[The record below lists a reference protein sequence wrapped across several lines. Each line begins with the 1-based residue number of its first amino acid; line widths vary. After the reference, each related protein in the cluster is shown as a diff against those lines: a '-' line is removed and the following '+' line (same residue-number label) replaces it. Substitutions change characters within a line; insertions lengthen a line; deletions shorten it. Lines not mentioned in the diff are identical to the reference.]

1 MAYVGAEYDNII
13 TNNVGNGS
21 WGTEIYPNNV
31 SELDAE
37 LKNFFTCTGE
47 DMTRD
52 AFYGQTRSATMSTTT
67 DVIYYPVDTVITI
80 DTVPITIDT
89 VAIAHFAP
97 KKAKNYNADYGYGH
111 FNGAYPYV
119 MHGYPLYVP
128 RFESIV
134 VPSQP
139 DANGNLKVRM
149 VIKNQNK

>member
-1 MAYVGAEYDNII
+1 
-13 TNNVGNGS
+13 
-21 WGTEIYPNNV
+21 
-31 SELDAE
+31 
-37 LKNFFTCTGE
+37 
-47 DMTRD
+47 MTRD
-52 AFYGQTRSATMSTTT
+52 AFYGQTRSASTSTST
-67 DVIYYPVDTVITI
+67 DAIYYPVDTVITFI
-80 DTVPITIDT
+80 TVPTTTPDDT

-97 KKAKNYNADYGYGH
+97 KKAKSYNADNGYGH

>member
-1 MAYVGAEYDNII
+1 
-13 TNNVGNGS
+13 
-21 WGTEIYPNNV
+21 
-31 SELDAE
+31 
-37 LKNFFTCTGE
+37 
-47 DMTRD
+47 
-52 AFYGQTRSATMSTTT
+52 
-67 DVIYYPVDTVITI
+67 VDTVITI
-80 DTVPITIDT
+80 DTVAITTPDDT

-97 KKAKNYNADYGYGH
+97 KKAKSYDADNGYGH